1 MKTYSLLGIFLLFF
15 CAISFISCSKDDS
28 ECNDIPEKIP
38 NEEPTASYYVKYEAK
53 GSVMNYIESIIVTT
67 DKESET
73 VTHKRSWS
81 QTYGPVSKGFKAS
94 ITAIGGWPT
103 VNIYVCRGEEPFV
116 LKKTSSSG
124 SSTSSTSASYTI
136 DF

>member
-1 MKTYSLLGIFLLFF
+1 MKTYSLLGILLFF
-15 CAISFISCSKDDS
+15 CAFSFISCDKDDT
-28 ECNDIPEKIP
+28 ERNDIPEKAP
-38 NEEPTASYYVKYEAK
+38 NEEPTASYYVKYEAR
-53 GSVMNYIESIIVTT
+53 GSVKNYIESIIVTT
-67 DKESET
+67 DKGSET
-73 VTHKRSWS
+73 ITHRMSWS
-81 QTYGPVSKGFKAS
+81 QTYGPVPKGFRAS

-136 DF
+136 DY